1 MNTYKAIFQP
11 CERFETSTLRSIRF
25 KAPNNKLALLK
36 ASPSYGWGC
45 GEMEEDPDE
54 EELKEELNMSL
65 KRMIEICKEFN
76 GDGTDFLFL
85 LKNEDTGEIIFKD
98 GFTDCDDTVEEWDD
112 SWIPK
117 EILEISQN

>member
-11 CERFETSTLRSIRF
+11 YERFETSALRSIRF
-25 KAPNNKLALLK
+25 KAPNDKLAFLK
-36 ASPSYGWGC
+36 AKPHYGWGC
-45 GEMEEDPDE
+45 GEMEEDPDV
-54 EELKEELNMSL
+54 EELKEELDMPL

-76 GDGTDFLFL
+76 GDGTDFLYL
-85 LKNEDTGEIIFKD
+85 LRNEDTGETIFRD
-98 GFTDCDDTVEEWDD
+98 GFADYDGTVEEWDD

>member
-11 CERFETSTLRSIRF
+11 YERFETSALRSIRF
-25 KAPNNKLALLK
+25 KAPNDKLAFLK
-36 ASPSYGWGC
+36 AKPHYGWGC
-45 GEMEEDPDE
+45 GEMEEDPDV
-54 EELKEELNMSL
+54 EELKEELDMPL

-98 GFTDCDDTVEEWDD
+98 DFIDCDDTVEEWDD